1 MAMSFG
7 CTKDNAQDIVQ
18 DMYLRMHKYVENPE
32 RIMYNE
38 DEVNTYFVFVV
49 LRNLYISSQKSMSFE
64 QLEDIDGEMEEPNYE
79 AENAYNSL
87 LDGLWEEV
95 ESWHWYDTKLFKLY
109 HNTDMTIKKISEET
123 KISERSIWNTLD
135 NGRKRIQANRKEEY
149 QAWKTSQ
156 KKWRFRR
163 YYWEDYHRYGYQG
176 GSRCLLWSYGN
187 RLWVWCS

>member
-1 MAMSFG
+1 MILELLAKRNDEWIRMAMSFG
-7 CTKDNAQDIVQ
+7 ADRDSAKDLVQ
-18 DMYLRMHKYVENPE
+18 DMYLRMYKYVENPE

-49 LRNLYISSQKSMSFE
+49 LRNLFISSQKSMSFE
-64 QLEDIDGEMEEPNYE
+64 QLEEIDGEMEEPNYDS
-79 AENAYNSL
+79 ENAYNRL
-87 LDGLWEEV
+87 LDELWDEV

-135 NGRKRIQANRKEEY
+135 NGRKRIQTNRKEAY

-156 KKWRFRR
+156 K
-163 YYWEDYHRYGYQG
+163 E
-176 GSRCLLWSYGN
+176 
-187 RLWVWCS
+187 

>member
-1 MAMSFG
+1 VILELLAKRNDEWIRMAMSFG
-7 CTKDNAQDIVQ
+7 ADRDTAKDLVQ
-18 DMYLRMHKYVENPE
+18 DMYLRMYKYVENPE

-49 LRNLYISSQKSMSFE
+49 LRNLFISSQKSMSFE
-64 QLEDIDGEMEEPNYE
+64 MLEEIDGEMEEPNYDS
-79 AENAYNSL
+79 ENAYNRL
-87 LDGLWEEV
+87 LDELWDEV

-135 NGRKRIQANRKEEY
+135 NGRKRIQTNRKEAY

-156 KKWRFRR
+156 K
-163 YYWEDYHRYGYQG
+163 E
-176 GSRCLLWSYGN
+176 
-187 RLWVWCS
+187 

>member
-1 MAMSFG
+1 VILELLAKRNDEWIRMAMSFG
-7 CTKDNAQDIVQ
+7 ADRDSAKDLVQ
-18 DMYLRMHKYVENPE
+18 DMYLRMYKYVENPE

-49 LRNLYISSQKSMSFE
+49 LRNLFISSQKSMSFE
-64 QLEDIDGEMEEPNYE
+64 MLEEIDGEMEEPNYDS
-79 AENAYNSL
+79 ENAYNRL
-87 LDGLWEEV
+87 LDELWEEV

-135 NGRKRIQANRKEEY
+135 NGRKRIQTNRKEAY

-156 KKWRFRR
+156 K
-163 YYWEDYHRYGYQG
+163 E
-176 GSRCLLWSYGN
+176 
-187 RLWVWCS
+187 

>member
-1 MAMSFG
+1 MSFG

-64 QLEDIDGEMEEPNYE
+64 ELEDIDGEMEEPNYE
-79 AENAYNSL
+79 AENAYNDL
-87 LDGLWEEV
+87 LEGLWEEV

-156 KKWRFRR
+156 KK
-163 YYWEDYHRYGYQG
+163 
-176 GSRCLLWSYGN
+176 
-187 RLWVWCS
+187 

>member
-1 MAMSFG
+1 MILEILSKRHDEWIRMAMSFG
-7 CTKDNAQDIVQ
+7 SDRDTAQDLVQ
-18 DMYLRMHKYVENPE
+18 DMYLRMYKYVENPE

-49 LRNLYISSQKSMSFE
+49 LRNLFISSQKSMSFE
-64 QLEDIDGEMEEPNYE
+64 QLEEIDGEMEEPNYDY
-79 AENAYNSL
+79 ENAYNRL
-87 LDGLWEEV
+87 LDELWEEV

-135 NGRKRIQANRKEEY
+135 NGRKRIQTNRKEAY

-156 KKWRFRR
+156 KK
-163 YYWEDYHRYGYQG
+163 
-176 GSRCLLWSYGN
+176 
-187 RLWVWCS
+187 

>member
-1 MAMSFG
+1 MILELLSKRHDEWIRMAMSFG

-18 DMYLRMHKYVENPE
+18 DMYLRMYKYVENPE

-49 LRNLYISSQKSMSFE
+49 LRNLFISSQKSMSFE

-79 AENAYNSL
+79 AENAYNDL
-87 LDGLWEEV
+87 LEGLWEEV

-135 NGRKRIQANRKEEY
+135 NGRKRIQANRKEAY

-156 KKWRFRR
+156 KK
-163 YYWEDYHRYGYQG
+163 
-176 GSRCLLWSYGN
+176 
-187 RLWVWCS
+187 

>member
-1 MAMSFG
+1 MILELLSKRHDEWIRMAMSFG

-49 LRNLYISSQKSMSFE
+49 LRNLFISSQKSMSFD
-64 QLEDIDGEMEEPNYE
+64 QLEDIDGEMEEPNYDY
-79 AENAYNSL
+79 ENAYNRL
-87 LDGLWEEV
+87 LDELWEEV

-135 NGRKRIQANRKEEY
+135 NGRKRIQANRKEAYE
-149 QAWKTSQ
+149 AWKTSQ
-156 KKWRFRR
+156 KK
-163 YYWEDYHRYGYQG
+163 
-176 GSRCLLWSYGN
+176 
-187 RLWVWCS
+187 

>member
-1 MAMSFG
+1 MILEILSKRHDEWIRMAMSFG
-7 CTKDNAQDIVQ
+7 SDRDTAQDLVQ
-18 DMYLRMHKYVENPE
+18 DMYLRMYKYVENPE

-49 LRNLYISSQKSMSFE
+49 LRNLFISSQKSMSFD
-64 QLEDIDGEMEEPNYE
+64 QLEDIDGEIEEPNYE
-79 AENAYNSL
+79 AENAYNDL
-87 LDGLWEEV
+87 LEGLWEEV

-135 NGRKRIQANRKEEY
+135 NGRKRIQANRKEAY

-156 KKWRFRR
+156 KK
-163 YYWEDYHRYGYQG
+163 
-176 GSRCLLWSYGN
+176 
-187 RLWVWCS
+187 

>member
-7 CTKDNAQDIVQ
+7 ADRDAAQDLVQ

-49 LRNLYISSQKSMSFE
+49 LRNLFATSQKAMFFD
-64 QLEDIDGEMEEPNYE
+64 QLDEIDGELQEPNYDMEE
-79 AENAYNSL
+79 AHNNL
-87 LDGLWEEV
+87 LEDVWEEV
-95 ESWHWYDTKLFKLY
+95 EGWHWYDTKLFKLY

-135 NGRKRIQANRKEEY
+135 NGRKRIKANCQEAY

-156 KKWRFRR
+156 K
-163 YYWEDYHRYGYQG
+163 G
-176 GSRCLLWSYGN
+176 
-187 RLWVWCS
+187 

>member
-1 MAMSFG
+1 VILELLSKRHDEWIRMAMSFG

-49 LRNLYISSQKSMSFE
+49 LRNLYISSQKSMSFD

-79 AENAYNSL
+79 AENAYNDL
-87 LDGLWEEV
+87 LEGLWEEV

-156 KKWRFRR
+156 KK
-163 YYWEDYHRYGYQG
+163 
-176 GSRCLLWSYGN
+176 
-187 RLWVWCS
+187 

>member
-1 MAMSFG
+1 VILELLSKRHDEWIRMAMSFG

-49 LRNLYISSQKSMSFE
+49 LRNLYISSQKSMSFD
-64 QLEDIDGEMEEPNYE
+64 QLEDIDGEMEEPNYDY
-79 AENAYNSL
+79 ENAYNRL
-87 LDGLWEEV
+87 LDELWEEV

-135 NGRKRIQANRKEEY
+135 NGRKRIQANRKEAY

-156 KKWRFRR
+156 KK
-163 YYWEDYHRYGYQG
+163 
-176 GSRCLLWSYGN
+176 
-187 RLWVWCS
+187 